1 MQKRVAGRKLSREKA
16 QRTALLRSMARA
28 LVERSRIRTTLA
40 KAKTLA
46 PLVEKLITRAKRGDV
61 AARREMVRVLGQELG
76 KKMMVAIAPSFKTR
90 NGGYTRVVKLEKKK
104 ENSADMA
111 VIEFMK

>member
-16 QRTALLRSMARA
+16 QRTALLRSLARA
-28 LVERSRIRTTLA
+28 LVEQEKIKTTLA

-46 PLVEKLITRAKRGDV
+46 PLVEKLVTRAKRGDV
-61 AARREMVRVLGQELG
+61 VARREMVRALGAELG
-76 KKMMVAIAPSFKTR
+76 KKMMVTIAPSFKTR

>member
-16 QRTALLRSMARA
+16 QRTALLRSLARA
-28 LVERSRIRTTLA
+28 LVEREKIRTTLA

-46 PLVEKLITRAKRGDV
+46 PLVEKLVTRAKRGDV
-61 AARREMVRVLGQELG
+61 EARREMIRALGAELG
-76 KKMMVAIAPSFKTR
+76 KKMMVTIAPSFKTR